1 MARPGPIELP
11 TAIFGEIEYLIKS
24 SRQGSDRRLIE
35 WPPSCSTE
43 RMTPISHQHL
53 WSSNAV
59 WSVSSSSRVSRLAE
73 EITFWMTKVVP
84 CAVLTERVSG
94 SILPQLMGS
103 SGKAAQTG

>member
-1 MARPGPIELP
+1 MARPGTIELP

-59 WSVSSSSRVSRLAE
+59 LSVSSSSRVSRLAE

-84 CAVLTERVSG
+84 GTESNWHYKYKKLNH
-94 SILPQLMGS
+94 ILPS
-103 SGKAAQTG
+103 SDSGI